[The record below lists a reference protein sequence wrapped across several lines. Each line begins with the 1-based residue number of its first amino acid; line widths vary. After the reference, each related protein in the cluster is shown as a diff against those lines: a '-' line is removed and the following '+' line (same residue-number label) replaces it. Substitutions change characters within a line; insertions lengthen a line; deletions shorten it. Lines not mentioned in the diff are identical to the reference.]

1 MEAFRPSRGSLIP
14 PPDLRDTLFR
24 TPFTTLVAT
33 GCLVLAAGCGSGGED
48 GAVSG
53 ENSAAPVASSGRP
66 NVLVILADDL
76 RFDGMSATGNP
87 WIETPALDRI
97 ADEGV
102 NFERAYVTTSRCCP
116 SRASFLTGR
125 YAHVHGVLTNKP
137 RHDFQEKHVTYAD
150 RLQEAGYRTGYIGK
164 WHIKARNQE
173 PKPRRGFDRW
183 VSYEG
188 PGSHFDQAFNVDGT
202 TVPSEGFQA
211 DRLTDYA
218 LDFIESTP
226 DGEPFMLAVGFKNP
240 HVPMTPAPRHDGL
253 LDEAPMELPASAFD
267 PPSDLPVFYE
277 RLRGNTDRNHAIGA
291 ADEYVEA
298 TRHYWE
304 LVLSIDDNVARIL
317 AKLEERGEL
326 DNTIIVLTSD
336 NGQLLG
342 EHGIQQKGV
351 SYDPS
356 IRIPFALRYPPVT
369 GTGGRTQSVALN
381 VDLFPTLLDLCSVAS
396 TDETDGASLVPA
408 LRNPAQVQRSS
419 FLYAGPQW
427 NNGAMVERAV
437 IDGDLKFIDF
447 VAKDG
452 GEEVLFDL
460 AKDPAERVNVISD
473 PAYTEA
479 INRMRAFMQ
488 SETKRL
494 KL

>member
-1 MEAFRPSRGSLIP
+1 MGRRPTTDPLTTLPLTLSIKLIAAGSL
-14 PPDLRDTLFR
+14 FA
-24 TPFTTLVAT
+24 LV
-33 GCLVLAAGCGSGGED
+33 GCGQ
-48 GAVSG
+48 GAQEG
-53 ENSAAPVASSGRP
+53 DEIAGALPAAERP

-76 RFDGMSATGNP
+76 RYDGLSAAGNP

-97 ADEGV
+97 AAEGV
-102 NFERAYVTTSRCCP
+102 YFERSYVTTSRCCP

-137 RHDFQEKHVTYAD
+137 RHDFQEEHVTYAD

-164 WHIKARNQE
+164 WHIKSRSQE
-173 PKPRRGFDRW
+173 PAPRRGFDRW

-188 PGSHFDQAFNVDGT
+188 PGSHFDQPFNVDGK

-218 LDFIESTP
+218 LEFIERTP
-226 DGEPFMLAVGFKNP
+226 ASKPFLLTIGFKNP

-253 LDEAPMELPASAFD
+253 LDDAAIELPSSAYD
-267 PPSDLPVFYE
+267 PPATLPAFYE
-277 RLRGNTDRNHAIGA
+277 RLRRNTDRNHAIGTA
-291 ADEYVEA
+291 EEYIEA

-304 LVLSIDDNVARIL
+304 LVLSVDDNVARL
-317 AKLEERGEL
+317 LEGLEQRGQL
-326 DNTIIVLTSD
+326 DNTIVVVTSD

-369 GTGGRTQSVALN
+369 GDGGRSQSIALN
-381 VDLFPTLLDLCSVAS
+381 VDLFPTLMELCGLSVAG
-396 TDETDGASLVPA
+396 ELDGMSLVPA
-408 LRNPAQVQRSS
+408 LKEPSLLQRTT

-427 NNGAMVERAV
+427 DHGAMNERAV
-437 IDGDLKFIDF
+437 IDGDLKLIQHE
-447 VAKDG
+447 AKDG
-452 GEEVLFDL
+452 GEEILFDL
-460 AKDPAERVNVISD
+460 AQDPDERKNVIAD
-473 PAYTEA
+473 PSYAKALE
-479 INRMRAFMQ
+479 RMRAFMR
-488 SETKRL
+488 SEKARL
-494 KL
+494 GL